1 MFYYLLLKDL
11 DTQQK
16 IREKELA
23 SPKNTKINKILDN
36 ESQGHY
42 VHKLNRQIEQI

>member
-16 IREKELA
+16 IREEELA
-23 SPKNTKINKILDN
+23 SPKNTKSTKF
-36 ESQGHY
+36 
-42 VHKLNRQIEQI
+42 